1 MIDTDLV
8 QRDFLTKCSNSDT
21 ILPTHTSLFAAMV
34 FCCRLQGG
42 LQSFRVTRRE
52 LMQLSAI
59 RSFFTY
65 HKCMRELVKR
75 GFITYRPSYDPVTAS
90 EVTFLFGI
98 DPGF

>member
-8 QRDFLTKCSNSDT
+8 QRDFLKRCGNSDK

-34 FCCRLQGG
+34 LCCRLQGA
-42 LQSFRVTRRE
+42 QNSFRVTRRE

-65 HKCMRELVKR
+65 HKCMRELVEK
-75 GFITYRPSYDPVTAS
+75 GFISYRPSYDPITAS
-90 EVTFLFGI
+90 EVTFLFGN
-98 DPGF
+98 DPAF